1 MSRDQLIWIK
11 NACYASFSYSP
22 NRNQEGKVIVDNNKQ
37 AVEHYYRGK
46 GETVVL
52 GTKTQEAIKHSK
64 DMERYHKRII
74 NGETS
79 SPASGR
85 VCVDMTN
92 EDGTFHVGRIPM
104 SYETTIEGD
113 NCTTTY
119 TISGDGFGD
128 IFWVEDKKGPNGELG
143 GTPYS
148 YESFSWSE
156 TYKNP
161 GYGISSDGKPTKI
174 ENVSKNEKQ

>member
-1 MSRDQLIWIK
+1 MVFL
-11 NACYASFSYSP
+11 SFPVRRRPMPTSKLTTRLMP
-22 NRNQEGKVIVDNNKQ
+22 CRNS
-37 AVEHYYRGK
+37 
-46 GETVVL
+46 ETL
-52 GTKTQEAIKHSK
+52 HLCSK
-64 DMERYHKRII
+64 CRNI
-74 NGETS
+74 NGETN
-79 SPASGR
+79 SPASGK
-85 VCVDMTN
+85 VCVNMTN

-104 SYETTIEGD
+104 SYETTIKSD

-119 TISGDGFGD
+119 TISGDGFWD
-128 IFWVEDKKGPNGELG
+128 IFWGEDKKGPNGELG

-174 ENVSKNEKQ
+174 ENGSKNEKQ